1 MRLEDRRFFRHRGI
15 DPRALARAARDNLR
29 SGVVVSGAST
39 ITMQLARLLN
49 PHRGGW
55 RGKLRES
62 LAALRLEALLDKQEI
77 LRLYLNLLPFGGNT
91 VGVGAAA
98 VACFD
103 RPLQELSPAQVL
115 LLATLP
121 RSPSLLDPFRNPGA
135 LGDAAAALS
144 PRVGI
149 PAAEVRQ
156 ALTTLRRGRPER
168 LAPHFVLYVENELPR
183 LAALRAGGGRSCG

>member
-103 RPLQELSPAQVL
+103 RPLQELSPRRSCCWPPCPVL
-115 LLATLP
+115 RP
-121 RSPSLLDPFRNPGA
+121 CWIPSA
-135 LGDAAAALS
+135 
-144 PRVGI
+144 I
-149 PAAEVRQ
+149 PAPWAMP
-156 ALTTLRRGRPER
+156 RRLCRPGW
-168 LAPHFVLYVENELPR
+168 ASPPPR
-183 LAALRAGGGRSCG
+183 CARR